1 MTNFFQKILDES
13 SHKPNKIY
21 VDKGS
26 EFYSRS
32 VKSWLQDNDV
42 EMYLTHSKRKY
53 VVAETLIKTSNK
65 EIYKYMTSLTKK
77 CLY

>member
-42 EMYLTHSKRKY
+42 EMYLTHNKRKY